1 MYKLPFADESDYA
14 AAAPESHETGADDAA
29 RNADIYEAS
38 APADA
43 PAPANISADDTPAP
57 ADDMPDGGSP
67 SASACGLSLAEQA
80 LAARGGN
87 TQASFSLDKLN
98 PQQRQAVET
107 TEGPVLVLAGAGT
120 GKTRVLT
127 TRIAY
132 ILARGLAWPSQI
144 LAVTFTNKAAA
155 EMKERIAALIGDTQG
170 MQWLGTFHSLGAKL
184 LRIHAELAGLKPDFT
199 ILDSDDCRRLLKQL
213 IRAENLDEKRWPA
226 RNLANLI
233 DNWKNKGWTPAQVP
247 AGDAQDFANGKGR
260 VLYQAYQER
269 LKTTNSC
276 DFGDLLL
283 LPILL
288 FRQHPDILAK
298 YQQKF
303 RYILVDEYQDTNT
316 AQYLWLRLL
325 AQRPAGASV
334 NLCCVGDDD
343 QSIYGWRGAEVDNIL
358 RFEKDFK
365 NATLIRLECNY
376 RSTAPILA
384 TASYLIAHN
393 KGRLGKTLF
402 TERKNDDDAKVK
414 LRAAWD
420 SQEEARAIGDEIESL
435 HSKGTALNNIA
446 ILVRAGFQTREFE
459 ERFGTIGLNYR
470 IIGGPRF
477 YERQEVRDA
486 IAYLRLVA
494 QPADDLA
501 FERIIN
507 LPKRGL
513 GDACLAKLHEAARR
527 EAVPMLAAADELID
541 GAELRPQQR
550 KALRELAEDFRRW
563 RSLLD
568 KKPHTELAQIILDES
583 GYTAMW
589 QNDKAADA
597 PARLENLKE
606 LVRSLE
612 NFESLRGFLEHIE
625 LVMELDRNKTQDA
638 VSIMTLHAAKGL
650 EFDTVFLPGW
660 EEGLFPHQRALDE
673 GGSSG
678 LEEERRL
685 AYVGLTRAKR
695 REYIW
700 FSQNRRIH
708 GLWQNTL
715 PSRFLDELPQD
726 FVDVDLSENNF
737 GGYAVPQSG
746 MDGGGAFRRPDAF
759 GSNYNTPGWQRA
771 RQNANEATRN
781 NWGRRSGANTEML
794 HYGEAERDLR
804 GTGGAPILEGTV
816 LARGTATGGGVDG
829 AADAGSSSAGN
840 RGSAESASGN
850 AAYDKN
856 GVALSVG
863 DRIFHLKFGNG
874 TIAAAES
881 GKLTIAFDK
890 AGQKRLMAGFV
901 EKL

>member
-1 MYKLPFADESDYA
+1 MDKLPFSDAPQNAGKAPRPDADAVRRPQPGAAENADASGAAGAAADAIGA
-14 AAAPESHETGADDAA
+14 AAAETESGASAA
-29 RNADIYEAS
+29 RA
-38 APADA
+38 
-43 PAPANISADDTPAP
+43 
-57 ADDMPDGGSP
+57 GSG
-67 SASACGLSLAEQA
+67 SGLSLAEQA
-80 LAARGGN
+80 LAARRG
-87 TQASFSLDKLN
+87 AERPAISLDKLN
-98 PQQRQAVET
+98 PQQRQSVET

-132 ILARGLAWPSQI
+132 ILARNLAWPSQI

-155 EMKERIAALIGDTQG
+155 EMKERVAALIGDTQG

-199 ILDSDDCRRLLKQL
+199 ILDTDDCRRLARQL
-213 IRAENLDEKRWPA
+213 IRAEGLDDKRWPA
-226 RNLANLI
+226 RVFVQLL
-233 DNWKNKGWTPAQVP
+233 DNWKNKGWMPKNVP
-247 AGDAQDFANGKGR
+247 EGDARAFGNGKGR
-260 VLYQAYQER
+260 ALYQAYQER
-269 LKTTNSC
+269 LKTINSC

-288 FRQHPDILAK
+288 FRQYPEVLTK

-343 QSIYGWRGAEVDNIL
+343 QSIYGWRGAEIDNIL

-365 NATLIRLECNY
+365 NAILIRLECNY

-402 TERKNDDDAKVK
+402 TEQPNTDETPNVQ

-435 HSKGTALNNIA
+435 HRKGTALNDIA

-459 ERFGTIGLNYR
+459 ERFNTIGLNYR

-477 YERQEVRDA
+477 YERQEIRDA
-486 IAYLRLVA
+486 IAYLRVVA

-513 GDACLAKLHEAARR
+513 GDACLAKLHDKSRR
-527 EAVPMLAAADELID
+527 DIIPMLAAA
-541 GAELRPQQR
+541 AELVEGGELPPRQR
-550 KALRELAEDFRRW
+550 GPLRELAENFRRW

-589 QNDKAADA
+589 QNDKSAEA
-597 PARLENLKE
+597 PGRLENLKE
-606 LVRSLE
+606 LIRSLE
-612 NFESLRGFLEHIE
+612 DFESLRGFLEHIE
-625 LVMELDRNKTQDA
+625 LVMENDRSKNQDA
-638 VSIMTLHAAKGL
+638 VSIMTLHSAKGL

-678 LEEERRL
+678 LE
-685 AYVGLTRAKR
+685 
-695 REYIW
+695 
-700 FSQNRRIH
+700 RRIH

-715 PSRFLDELPQD
+715 PSRFLDELPKD
-726 FVDVDLSENNF
+726 YVDVELSENNF

-746 MDGGGAFRRPDAF
+746 MGGGSGGAFRRPDAF
-759 GSNYNTPGWQRA
+759 AGNYNTPGWQRA
-771 RQNANEATRN
+771 KQNANEATRN

-794 HYGEAERDLR
+794 HYGEAERELR
-804 GTGGAPILEGTV
+804 PGGKSGAPLIEGKV
-816 LARGTATGGGVDG
+816 LRRGSAGGSGRG
-829 AADAGSSSAGN
+829 GSADAGGGASGSASN
-840 RGSAESASGN
+840 RGSAESASGT

-856 GVALSVG
+856 GAALSAG

-874 TIAAAES
+874 TIAAAEDD
-881 GKLTIAFDK
+881 KLTIAFDK
-890 AGQKRLMAGFV
+890 AGQKRVLAGFV
-901 EKL
+901 EKI